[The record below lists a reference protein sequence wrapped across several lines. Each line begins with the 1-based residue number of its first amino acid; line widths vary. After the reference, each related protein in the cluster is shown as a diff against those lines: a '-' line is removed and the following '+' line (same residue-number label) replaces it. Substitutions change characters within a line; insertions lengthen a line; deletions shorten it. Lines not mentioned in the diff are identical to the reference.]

1 MEKQAKPNNTTSS
14 SVISSLPFDRIREV
28 DPKTDEDW
36 TEKLAEMSSVEAEQA
51 LQAEHYRKAKE
62 GIWPYA
68 ERFTID
74 DASKEDSDSDSDEE
88 LGGMEVDI
96 NNESI
101 QPEKRKCRGESC
113 WLLEP

>member
-14 SVISSLPFDRIREV
+14 SVISSLPFDRIRVV

-36 TEKLAEMSSVEAEQA
+36 TEKLAEMSSVEAEKSRLEEQA

-68 ERFTID
+68 ERFT
-74 DASKEDSDSDSDEE
+74 
-88 LGGMEVDI
+88 
-96 NNESI
+96 N
-101 QPEKRKCRGESC
+101 R
-113 WLLEP
+113 